1 MLAVHRDVLN
11 IVQAK
16 FLSAE
21 IVRSIHLNVFT
32 LEEVWSNE
40 NRILALVEYNKSF
53 ALFVLIASKQKPTS
67 ISDLSVETVIPVD
80 EFFSCDTEL
89 VEESQNHII
98 FIITYKKIKRAFKIE
113 IGLESSN
120 FASEVIRSKEHSL
133 YNKPSFVWLDKYIGT
148 MSQPSRSDVS
158 EQDDLPITRHQIAQG
173 QTSINRESMLKYH
186 LKLKEA
192 EYTQKQEFTIF
203 VGTWN
208 VNGQPPTIP
217 LSNWLAFDDNPPDLY
232 AIGFQEI
239 DLSKEAFLFNDT
251 PREAEW
257 HKFVTEGVHP
267 KAKYKL
273 VGLARLVGMQL
284 VVMVNNKHYPYVKNI
299 SVDTVG
305 TGLLGKMGNKGGVGV
320 RLELHNTS
328 LCFVNCHLAAHVE
341 EFERRNQDY
350 KDINARMNFR
360 KSPQAIKDHE
370 QIYWLGDLN
379 YRITELTTTQV
390 KTLLLRNE
398 MVTLLKADQ
407 LNQQKERGNVLLD
420 YEEGDIS
427 FKPTYKYDLHS
438 DTFDTSEKARPPA
451 WTDRILWRGRGIY
464 QVAYRSHMN
473 LRISDHKPV
482 SALFKSEISVIDPI
496 KYRKVHEDLIKKMDK
511 FENEYLPQVTVDQT
525 EVVYDLIKFREPQ
538 SREIT
543 IANTGMVPAEFE
555 FIKKLDETSY
565 CKDWLRIIP
574 YCGNIN
580 PGNTLYDFDYFVLN
594 LLIVGEKC
602 DVKLEVNL
610 ETDHQK
616 LYDILVLHLKDG
628 KDMFIIVSGE
638 CQKSSFTSPISLLCR
653 ISVPVMQVP
662 EEQWKLAE
670 KLESSVRYS
679 VPRELW
685 LLIDHIYRHG
695 MKIRDLFESSALH
708 EEIIR
713 IRDWLDFGSLDP
725 FPGTIQAA
733 AETLLLFLSY
743 TKDPVIPY
751 ELHDTCI
758 AAASNY
764 QHCKQIILQK
774 VPDLHRNVFLYIC
787 LFLQELLKYQND
799 NGYDAKTLASLFG
812 DILLRDQIRNSKPQA
827 SRGKANFIYNF
838 LVNDLSTSIIP
849 AK

>member
-1 MLAVHRDVLN
+1 MLAVHRDVVN

-32 LEEVWSNE
+32 LEEIWSND

-53 ALFVLIASKQKPTS
+53 ALFVLISSKIKPS
-67 ISDLSVETVIPVD
+67 CISDLSIETVTPVD
-80 EFFSCDTEL
+80 EFFSCDTEPL
-89 VEESQNHII
+89 EDTQTNII

-120 FASEVIRSKEHSL
+120 FASEVIRSKELSL
-133 YNKPSFVWLDKYIGT
+133 YNKPNFVWLDKYIGT
-148 MSQPSRSDVS
+148 MSIPSRSSDI
-158 EQDDLPITRHQIAQG
+158 EQDDIPITRHQIAQG

-208 VNGQPPTIP
+208 VNGQPPTISLRDW
-217 LSNWLAFDDNPPDLY
+217 LSFDENPPDLY
-232 AIGFQEI
+232 AVGFQEI

-257 HKFVTEGVHP
+257 HKYVTEGVHP

-284 VVMVNNKHYPYVKNI
+284 VVMVNSQHYHYVRNI

-320 RLELHNTS
+320 RLDLHNTS

-360 KSPQAIKDHE
+360 RSPQAIKDHE
-370 QIYWLGDLN
+370 QVYWLGDLN
-379 YRITELTTTQV
+379 YRITDLTTTQV

-398 MVTLLKADQ
+398 LPTLLKADQ

-420 YEEGDIS
+420 YQEGDIN
-427 FKPTYKYDLHS
+427 FQPTYKYDLYT
-438 DTFDTSEKARPPA
+438 DTYDTSEKARPPA

-464 QVAYRSHMN
+464 QVAYRSHMD

-482 SALFKSEISVIDPI
+482 SALFKSEISVVDPI
-496 KYRKVHEDLIKKMDK
+496 KYRKIHEDLLKKMDK

-555 FIKKLDETSY
+555 FIRKLDETSY
-565 CKDWLRIIP
+565 CKDWMRIVP
-574 YCGNIN
+574 YCGSIN
-580 PGNTLYDFDYFVLN
+580 P
-594 LLIVGEKC
+594 GEKC

-610 ETDHQK
+610 EMDLPK
-616 LYDILVLHLKDG
+616 LYDILVLHLKGG
-628 KDMFIIVSGE
+628 KDMFIIVNGE
-638 CQKSSFTSPISLLCR
+638 CQKSSFTASISLLCR
-653 ISVPVMQVP
+653 ISVPVMKVP
-662 EEQWKLAE
+662 DDQWKIADKGDSNVL
-670 KLESSVRYS
+670 YS

-685 LLIDHIYRHG
+685 LLIDYIYRHG
-695 MKIRDLFESSALH
+695 MKTKELFESSALH
-708 EEIIR
+708 EEIAR

-725 FPGTIQAA
+725 FPGTVQAA

-751 ELHDTCI
+751 ELHDNCI

-764 QHCKQIILQK
+764 QNCKQIILQK

-787 LFLQELLKYQND
+787 MFLQELLKHQND
-799 NGYDAKTLASLFG
+799 NAYDAKTLASLFG

-827 SRGKANFIYNF
+827 SRGKSNFVYNF
-838 LVNDLSTSIIP
+838 LVNDLSSSIIP
-849 AK
+849 PK